1 MEPLLA
7 SSSLSPQSLFSSL
20 SRCPPHPPPLA
31 TPPQSTP
38 PPLATLAVALTLG
51 WRAAVPRRKVVVAP
65 SRCAGYLHRTVGHG
79 DKGRC
84 HRRQGGRGA
93 P

>member
-7 SSSLSPQSLFSSL
+7 SLPRFLHNPLFSSL
-20 SRCPPHPPPLA
+20 SRCPPH
-31 TPPQSTP
+31 P